1 MNQLNGIYF
10 LRRQDIIKYE
20 FEKEDKPRAIASIV
34 EFHFPRYQRYKSYY
48 YWCREIQIAL

>member
-34 EFHFPRYQRYKSYY
+34 EFHFPRYQQYKSYY